1 MAKPLIAGNWK
12 MHGSAASAT
21 ALASHLAQ
29 HWNAS
34 ATPQM
39 VVFPPF
45 VHLADVKR
53 ALSGS
58 DIALGA
64 QNLSQ
69 YANGAYTGEVSAQ
82 MLRGLGCD
90 YVLVGH
96 SERRAVF
103 AESNETVAEKFV
115 AAQGCGLM
123 PILCVGETLQQ
134 RQQQKTLQVVAQQI
148 AAVVERAG
156 QENVCRAV
164 IAYEPV
170 WAIGTGET
178 ASPEQAQQ
186 VHRAIRAQLGDA
198 GKTTTLL
205 YGGSVKAENAADLF
219 IQPDIDGGL
228 VGGAS
233 LEAQEFLNIAQ
244 QLIEQ
249 D

>member
-12 MHGSAASAT
+12 MQGSIGSAT
-21 ALASHLAQ
+21 ALAGQLAQ
-29 HWNAS
+29 HWNVPGA
-34 ATPQM
+34 PQM
-39 VVFPPF
+39 VVFPPSI
-45 VHLADVKR
+45 HLADVKR
-53 ALSGS
+53 ALGDSS
-58 DIALGA
+58 IAVGA

-69 YANGAYTGEVSAQ
+69 YDSGAYTGEISAE
-82 MLRGLGCD
+82 MLRDLGCD

-96 SERRAVF
+96 SERRSVF
-103 AESNETVAEKFV
+103 AETSEIVAEKFN
-115 AAQGCGLM
+115 AAQRSGIV
-123 PILCVGETLQQ
+123 PILCVGESLQQ
-134 RQQQKTLQVVAQQI
+134 RQQHQTLQVVTEQI
-148 AAVVERAG
+148 AAVIEKAG
-156 QENVCRAV
+156 LENLCRAV

-186 VHRAIRAQLGDA
+186 VHSAIRAQLGHS
-198 GKTTTLL
+198 GKSTRLL
-205 YGGSVKAENAADLF
+205 YGGSVKAENSAELF
-219 IQPDIDGGL
+219 AQPDINGGL